1 VPVVPTALVTGPF
14 ERVADM
20 TLALKSA
27 GFEVLAAEADLGH
40 IPGGLGEV
48 DCYLQLPPDAPP
60 GSEDACARA
69 RATVAHPLLARFA
82 RARATVA
89 DPLLARFD
97 AAAQVAP
104 MLAPM
109 ARVVLV
115 ADPADGRPAPD
126 MRLVRILVE
135 AIIADYGG
143 DDVRVAVV
151 DGARPPEE
159 IIAFARSEPPSPT
172 ALPTTAGCGTGP
184 GRTTSSRT
192 PTTSSTRSTPYSR
205 TNPRSGGP

>member
-1 VPVVPTALVTGPF
+1 MPTALVTGPL

-20 TLALKSA
+20 ALALKSA

-48 DCYLQLPPDAPP
+48 DCYLQLPLDAPP
-60 GSEDACARA
+60 GTEDACARA
-69 RATVAHPLLARFA
+69 RATVAHPLLARF
-82 RARATVA
+82 
-89 DPLLARFD
+89 D

-104 MLAPM
+104 MLAPK

-126 MRLVRILVE
+126 IQLVRILVE
-135 AIIADYGG
+135 AIIADHGG

-172 ALPTTAGCGTGP
+172 ALPTTGCRTGP

-192 PTTSSTRSTPYSR
+192 PTTSSTKSTPYSR

>member
-1 VPVVPTALVTGPF
+1 VPTALVTGPF

-48 DCYLQLPPDAPP
+48 DCYLQLPLDAPP
-60 GSEDACARA
+60 GAEDADARG
-69 RATVAHPLLARFA
+69 TVAR
-82 RARATVA
+82 
-89 DPLLARFD
+89 PLLARFD

-104 MLAPM
+104 MLAPK

-115 ADPADGRPAPD
+115 ADPADGRPTPD

-135 AIIADYGG
+135 AIIADHGG

-151 DGARPPEE
+151 DGTRPPEE
-159 IIAFARSEPPSPT
+159 IMAFARSEPPSST
-172 ALPTTAGCGTGP
+172 AHARVASGP
-184 GRTTSSRT
+184 EGVVRV
-192 PTTSSTRSTPYSR
+192 
-205 TNPRSGGP
+205 

>member
-1 VPVVPTALVTGPF
+1 MPTALVTGPL

-20 TLALKSA
+20 ALGLKSA
-27 GFEVLAAEADLGH
+27 GFDVLTAEADLGH

-48 DCYLQLPPDAPP
+48 DCYLQLPLDASP
-60 GSEDACARA
+60 SAEDA
-69 RATVAHPLLARFA
+69 HA

-104 MLAPM
+104 MLAPK

-135 AIIADYGG
+135 AIIADHGG
-143 DDVRVAVV
+143 DDVGVAVV
-151 DGARPPEE
+151 DGTRPTQE
-159 IIAFARSEPPSPT
+159 IIAFVRSEPCSIDDGVDCVR
-172 ALPTTAGCGTGP
+172 AEP
-184 GRTTSSRT
+184 G
-192 PTTSSTRSTPYSR
+192 
-205 TNPRSGGP
+205 